1 MRHTTP
7 FLAVP
12 YSLLAADVG
21 LTLTEKLMWCYL
33 ASLFNASGG
42 DAIWVT
48 YRKLAEVLG
57 CSRLTAIRSAKA
69 LEENGVIAS
78 YCENGVHRITYVVDP
93 NVAVDAGYIKDD
105 TEDDS

>member
-57 CSRLTAIRSAKA
+57 CDRRTAIRSAKV
-69 LEENGVIAS
+69 LEDNGVIA
-78 YCENGVHRITYVVDP
+78 T
-93 NVAVDAGYIKDD
+93 D
-105 TEDDS
+105 TERGAHIVVFVADPEVSIP